1 MNCIFCCVFY
11 QEQYVEMFHL
21 FLESLFTFG
30 NLDEN
35 TMILVYT
42 STPFMKLIQQNV
54 FFKDDKITFE
64 INDDYND
71 IEKSCFARLD
81 MFHLPS
87 IAAFEKILY
96 LDTDILV
103 KNDINTVFTLCT
115 KNILYVLEEGSIDY
129 YPGDYWGYSLF
140 GDEVNNYSDK
150 SGFTTGI
157 MLFNNCEEIKQLFR
171 WIREDIIK
179 RPLHFSCYDQPY
191 IIYSAFKHSLYDNKI
206 LKSYAI
212 NSDYNIHSD
221 KVIHHFPGGPGVYK
235 HKLDDMTTF
244 LNGLKEHR
252 MKVFD
257 SRKEMITYYSKTF
270 AYPKLLE
277 LGVFKGAFLDYW
289 VQNCNYSCI
298 DAVDLFEGV
307 TCSGDDD
314 GNHVEYYDV
323 GSSYFELVEKYKN
336 IPNVNIIKSKSVT
349 FLQNQP
355 DDSYDI
361 IYIDADHSYEGVKND
376 LINSYRKIKNL
387 GYIIGHDY
395 EMNMAKAR
403 NIYDF
408 GTKKAVNEFCVDYKQ
423 VIMAKA
429 MDGCVSFCIQVRKN

>member
-1 MNCIFCCVFY
+1 MNCIFCCVFH
-11 QEQYVEMFHL
+11 QEQYVEMFYL

-42 STPFMKLIQQNV
+42 STPFMNLIKQNKL
-54 FFKDDKITFE
+54 FKDEKIKFE
-64 INDDYND
+64 INDTYND
-71 IEKSCFARLD
+71 VEKSCFSRLD
-81 MFHLPS
+81 MFNLPS
-87 IAAFEKILY
+87 ITTYEKILY

-103 KNDINTVFTLCT
+103 KDDINIVFNLCK

-171 WIREDIIK
+171 LINEDILK
-179 RPLHFSCYDQPY
+179 RPLYFSCYDQPY
-191 IIYSAFKHSLYDNKI
+191 IIYSAFKYNLYDNKI

-212 NSDYNIHSD
+212 NRDYNIHSD
-221 KVIHHFPGGPGVYK
+221 KVIHHFSGGPGVYQ
-235 HKLDDMTTF
+235 HKIDEMTTF
-244 LNGLKEHR
+244 LNGLKGHSI
-252 MKVFD
+252 KIFD
-257 SRKEMITYYSKTF
+257 SRKEMIKHYSETI
-270 AYPKLLE
+270 AYPIILE
-277 LGVFKGAFLDYW
+277 LGVFKGVFLDYL
-289 VQNCNYSCI
+289 VKNCNHRCI

-314 GNHVEYYDV
+314 GNNVEYYDV
-323 GSSYFELVEKYKN
+323 GTSHLELVDKYKN
-336 IPNVNIIKSKSVT
+336 MPNVTIIKSNSVS

-376 LINSYRKIKNL
+376 LVNSYRKIKNL
-387 GYIIGHDY
+387 GYIMGHDY
-395 EMNMAKAR
+395 EMNMVKAR

-408 GTKKAVNEFCVDYKQ
+408 GTKKAVEEFCLDFKQ
-423 VIMAKA
+423 IIMAKA
-429 MDGCVSFCIQVRKN
+429 MDGCVSFCIQVQKN